1 MIVALL
7 LVAALACLCVGLL
20 LSSAPWLAA
29 SVAASVVAG
38 VLIHRHQAAF
48 RTTDGP
54 QAAPAAGADDPEVW
68 VIDGRPRYHRRTCE
82 ILAGQDAGPI
92 PLSQANEDGFIP
104 CSLCQPIHAD

>member
-1 MIVALL
+1 MLVALL

-38 VLIHRHQAAF
+38 VLIHRHHAAF
-48 RTTDGP
+48 RTADGP
-54 QAAPAAGADDPEVW
+54 QAARPAAGADDPDVW

-82 ILAGQDAGPI
+82 IIAGQDAGHI
-92 PLSQANEDGFIP
+92 PLSQADEDGFIA
-104 CSLCQPIHAD
+104 CSLCQPNT